1 MIFLSCNLLKQHKKF
16 YFYESKFC
24 LKIPMHKI
32 FVGDKPI
39 ILTTKVERET
49 NFKNYLLET
58 VSIGKVIKDLQKK
71 NIEAV
76 RLIGKD
82 KNTLLKRFL
91 KLLPNVIA
99 GGGKVY
105 NDHGDVLFIYR
116 NNKWDLP
123 KGKAESKETIDKTAV
138 REVEEET
145 GIDGLS
151 IIKPLEMTY
160 HIFKRN
166 GKHRIK
172 VTYWFEMHSNYDG
185 PLIPQEKE
193 GITKV
198 QWLNKDQMQIALNN
212 SYANIRE
219 LV

>member
-1 MIFLSCNLLKQHKKF
+1 M
-16 YFYESKFC
+16 Y
-24 LKIPMHKI
+24 KI
-32 FVGDKPI
+32 FVGQKPI

-49 NFKNYLLET
+49 NFKNYLLASCNIT
-58 VSIGKVIKDLQKK
+58 KVLKELSKK
-71 NIEAV
+71 EIESV

-82 KNTLLKRFL
+82 KSQLMKTFL
-91 KLLPNVIA
+91 KLLPNVVA

-105 NDHGDVLFIYR
+105 NDEGKVLFIYR

-123 KGKAESKETIDKTAV
+123 KGKAERRETIDKTAL

-145 GIDGLS
+145 GIEGLS
-151 IIKPLEMTY
+151 ITKPLEMTY

-166 GKHRIK
+166 GRYKIK
-172 VTYWFEMHSNYDG
+172 ITYWFEMKTSYTG
-185 PLIPQEKE
+185 ELIPQEKE

-198 QWLNKDQMQIALNN
+198 AWLDEQQMQEALEN
-212 SYANIRE
+212 SYANIKL